1 MYENHKICISA
12 GKFLNAT
19 SEREAIVSALVYFL
33 HPLHSH
39 KIRRHLL
46 IAKRNYWW
54 RIRHVVDEYY
64 TTGYGSGNTWCF
76 TTFFSHL
83 SSLQNPKTRKKALET
98 RKAAY
103 GATSLF
109 LLHYSIFRFIH
120 SGIEMIG
127 SGRHHTCKLYFTQLN
142 LIMILFVE

>member
-1 MYENHKICISA
+1 MQHQK
-12 GKFLNAT
+12 GKQLFLFQLLWFT
-19 SEREAIVSALVYFL
+19 SS
-33 HPLHSH
+33 
-39 KIRRHLL
+39 IRFIL
-46 IAKRNYWW
+46 IKYTGIFYCEKNYWW

-83 SSLQNPKTRKKALET
+83 SSFQNPKTRKKALET

-103 GATSLF
+103 GAGATSLF
-109 LLHYSIFRFIH
+109 LLHCSIFRFIH

-127 SGRHHTCKLYFTQLN
+127 GGRHHACKLYFTQLN
-142 LIMILFVE
+142 LILILFVE